1 MIHSVNCGRE
11 SLKLSGV
18 LESLGPER
26 LERLVELNHNDK

>member
-11 SLKLSGV
+11 FLKLSGV